1 MASKGPGYTKQLA
14 LAVLL
19 FAFGSFA
26 YWLEFSKKPKEE
38 AAKADEKKIFAIKN
52 AQIQRLE
59 IEGAK
64 RADPAAKDPK
74 KEAPYL
80 LDVALECRSL
90 AAKLCK
96 PEDASRWELV
106 EPLKARADDPTVN
119 GLLKNYGNLTTSESI
134 DLSTDTPEKRASLLT
149 DYGLSPEKRKDPK
162 TRKIRLFLADG
173 TVRTAYF
180 GEKHPL
186 SDGSFA
192 LVETGKDGPAPT
204 DDLKV
209 FVVPEWQLSVFDQKT
224 SYFRDKK
231 LIAGSERDIAS
242 FSVALSKKNPGMKIE
257 GKKDGNG
264 KWTIR
269 SGNREVPGDVDAIE
283 AVLAGANQLSARD
296 FVAERKS
303 DPNGKRALTGARP
316 FYDLTMRMKAD
327 DPESE
332 IRLHLYEKAGPKS
345 GDQPGR
351 TVYATVDGLDPL
363 FELDPSTADRLD
375 PKFDD
380 LRPKRLIAVMDRYAV
395 DGIAVEARGKSS
407 WKSTWKKTGNDWT
420 TEGMKPVSKTKI
432 DTILDRLSSPVVTA
446 FAGPAPGA
454 ETLVL
459 RMSTPEKPLDKEGAY
474 ELEFWKKENR
484 LYARDLRSARK
495 DIVELAGDFASQLP
509 WDEGFLKNP

>member
-26 YWLEFSKKPKEE
+26 YWLEFSRKPKEE
-38 AAKADEKKIFAIKN
+38 AAKADEKKIFAIKD

-64 RADPAAKDPK
+64 KD
-74 KEAPYL
+74 APYV

-90 AAKLCK
+90 AEKLCK

-106 EPLKARADDPTVN
+106 EPLKVRADDPTVN
-119 GLLKNYGNLTTSESI
+119 GLLKNYGNLTTSETI
-134 DLSTDTPEKRASLLT
+134 DLSTDTPEKRASLLA

-162 TRKIRLFLADG
+162 TRKIRIVLGDG
-173 TVRTAYF
+173 AVRTAYF

-192 LVETGKDGPAPT
+192 FVETGKDGPAPT
-204 DDLKV
+204 DDQKV
-209 FVVPEWQLSVFDQKT
+209 FVVPEWQLSVFDQRT

-231 LIAGSERDIAS
+231 LIAGNERDVAS
-242 FSVALSKKNPGMKIE
+242 FTIALSKKNPGTKIE
-257 GKKDGNG
+257 GSKNDSG
-264 KWTIR
+264 KWTLR
-269 SGNREVPGDVDAIE
+269 SGKLEVPGDVDAIE
-283 AVLAGANQLSARD
+283 AVLSGANQLSARD
-296 FVAERKS
+296 FVAERK
-303 DPNGKRALTGARP
+303 DDANGKRALAGARP
-316 FYDLTMRMKAD
+316 FYDLTMRMKGG
-327 DPESE
+327 DPKAEK
-332 IRLHLYEKAGPKS
+332 RLRLYEKAGPKS

-351 TVYATVDGLDPL
+351 TVYATIDGMDPL
-363 FELDPSTADRLD
+363 FELEPSAADRLD

-380 LRPKRLIAVMDRYAV
+380 LRPKRLIAVMDRYAI
-395 DGIAVEARGKSS
+395 DGIAVEARGKSA
-407 WKSTWKKTGNDWT
+407 WKSAWKKTGNEWT
-420 TEGMKPVSKTKI
+420 TTDAMKPLSKTKV
-432 DTILDRLSSPVVTA
+432 DAILDRVSAPLVAA
-446 FAGPAPGA
+446 FGGPAPGG

-459 RMSTPEKPLDKEGAY
+459 RMSTPEKPLDKDGAY
-474 ELEFWKKENR
+474 EFEFWKKGNR

-495 DIVELAGDFASQLP
+495 DILELVGDFASQLP